1 MNGDMTD
8 AASKLLENK
17 RVADRIVQMQ
27 SKEIATLRR
36 EVRELRARLKE
47 ADLDI
52 EITKGRRF
60 TLK

>member
-1 MNGDMTD
+1 MNGMD
-8 AASKLLENK
+8 AAANKLIENK

-27 SKEIATLRR
+27 SKEIAALRR
-36 EVRELRARLKE
+36 ENKELRARLEE

>member
-1 MNGDMTD
+1 MNGDVAE

-36 EVRELRARLKE
+36 EVKELRARLE
-47 ADLDI
+47 ENQLEV

-60 TLK
+60 ILK

>member
-1 MNGDMTD
+1 MNGDVAE

-27 SKEIATLRR
+27 SKEIAALRR
-36 EVRELRARLKE
+36 EVKELRARLE
-47 ADLDI
+47 ENQLEV

-60 TLK
+60 ILK

>member
-1 MNGDMTD
+1 MNGDMNE

-27 SKEIATLRR
+27 SREIAALRR

>member
-1 MNGDMTD
+1 MNGDMTE

-36 EVRELRARLKE
+36 ENKELRARLE
-47 ADLDI
+47 ENDRDI
-52 EITKGRRF
+52 EITKGRKFVLR
-60 TLK
+60 